1 MAKKSLKVK
10 QQKVQKYKTRE
21 YSRCKI
27 CGKVN
32 HVYEVVH
39 EEYIFG
45 DGCKWDSAQECD
57 GPHCGTW
64 CDSYYNGREART
76 IKILKVII
84 AIRVLRIIL
93 KRPPSSLVT
102 PSALKASAALA
113 P

>member
-1 MAKKSLKVK
+1 MSICIVHKWQGCKCEKCGRIRD
-10 QQKVQKYKTRE
+10 QE
-21 YSRCKI
+21 HEWEGCRCKI

-64 CDSYYNGREART
+64 CDSYYKGREART
-76 IKILKVII
+76 IRTLKCKYCGET
-84 AIRVLRIIL
+84 IRE
-93 KRPPSSLVT
+93 
-102 PSALKASAALA
+102 
-113 P
+113 